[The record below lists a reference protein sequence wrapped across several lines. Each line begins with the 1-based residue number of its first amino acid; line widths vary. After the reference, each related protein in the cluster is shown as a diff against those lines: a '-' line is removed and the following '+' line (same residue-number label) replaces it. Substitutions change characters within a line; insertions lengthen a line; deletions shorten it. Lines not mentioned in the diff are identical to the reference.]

1 MSKKI
6 GKRIRSLRQEYRMT
20 QTQLG
25 ERLSVGKTTI
35 SNYENENSF
44 PDNDVL
50 VKLSEIFNVSTD
62 YLLGTSNIRNRSI
75 LTPKDE
81 RDISKTLDI
90 LMEQIENKENG
101 PLNYNGDKV
110 DSEDAELLKD
120 AIEIALK
127 RIKKKNKEKY
137 TPKKYKK

>member
-1 MSKKI
+1 MR
-6 GKRIRSLRQEYRMT
+6 RIAILRRE
-20 QTQLG
+20 LG
-25 ERLSVGKTTI
+25 MKQS
-35 SNYENENSF
+35 
-44 PDNDVL
+44 D
-50 VKLSEIFNVSTD
+50 LSEILNVSQQTISKYENGKADPDPETLRKLSDLFNVSVD
-62 YLLGTSNIRNRSI
+62 YIIGNSSKRDHTE
-75 LTPKDE
+75 LTAKDE

-101 PLNYNGDKV
+101 PLNFNGDNV
-110 DSEDAELLKD
+110 SDEDMELLKD